1 MATAAPPT
9 LADVVHELG
18 DIPLRRVRL
27 PVGDATEDDVIR
39 ALEAPDKRLCEL
51 VDGVLVEKDMGW
63 RESLIAGR
71 IVAFIW
77 AYLDLHPLGI
87 ALTTDGPVRL
97 RPGKIRIPDG
107 CFISNERLPEQADA
121 GAILDAAPDLAIE
134 VISKG
139 NTPAEMKRKL
149 KEYFSAGVR
158 LVWFVYP
165 RKQAALQF
173 TSPRAKVEIGRDG
186 ALSGGKVLPGLSIPL
201 GQVLIDPKRSKNG
214 RSRNGR

>member
-1 MATAAPPT
+1 MSIAAPPLVATT
-9 LADVVHELG
+9 LADVLQRLG
-18 DIPLRRVRL
+18 DVPLRRVRL

-39 ALEAPDKRLCEL
+39 ALDAPDKKLCEL
-51 VDGVLVEKDMGW
+51 IDGVLVEKDMGW

-107 CFISNERLPEQADA
+107 CFVANERLPEEQSE
-121 GAILDAAPDLAIE
+121 GSAILDAVPDLAIE

-149 KEYFSAGVR
+149 GEYFRAGVR
-158 LVWFVYP
+158 LVWFIYP
-165 RKQAALQF
+165 RKQTALQF
-173 TSPRAKVEIGRDG
+173 TSPRTKVEIGKDG

-201 GQVLIDPKRSKNG
+201 KHKNG